1 MGVTFWV
8 DYEQLGQGIAVIKG
22 QHLHWVPWTILLKP
36 DTKLGLV
43 VFVFI
48 IVLIYFALNLTSL
61 LICPGE
67 IESYHNNGGSVHF
80 EMRVTWA

>member
-36 DTKLGLV
+36 LQEPGLH
-43 VFVFI
+43 
-48 IVLIYFALNLTSL
+48 SGRED
-61 LICPGE
+61 PQR
-67 IESYHNNGGSVHF
+67 
-80 EMRVTWA
+80 RVWQPP

>member
-36 DTKLGLV
+36 DTKLDLA

-48 IVLIYFALNLTSL
+48 IVLIYFALNLMSL

-67 IESYHNNGGSVHF
+67 IESYHNN
-80 EMRVTWA
+80 ADL